1 MGVTRVLGSIFGRVY
16 RPSAKMTHL
25 WLSKFFFFAIFVIS
39 SEAKARVN
47 FEAVPDN
54 CKSCIKDV
62 MHAFE
67 VCKEAADHHPKEF
80 FQCVQDVLKATSKC
94 LECVCDIIKAIKP
107 DFPCTSGE
115 IISLDD
121 MNGGLFCYNDH
132 DCSNGWQCIGAIP
145 PFIPGICVPF
155 NGAKQWK
162 QFSNAWDNKQC
173 RLVARH
179 KSMDLEQCQNNCQDT
194 EGCNAINHSAR
205 RKGICLHLGC
215 PLNST
220 GPTATKKD
228 FKGYSLIQSMTVGH
242 VCAKPKNWCFGPS
255 EASLIGN
262 RFQWIDADGDG
273 IPDPTCTNAGG
284 YFLAI
289 LSTKNCKQVNG
300 NGPFSS
306 WKGCAKPKNWCF
318 GGTKASLI
326 GNRFQWIDADGDG
339 IPDPTCTNAGGPCLA
354 LLSTQN
360 CKQVYG
366 KGPFPPWP

>member
-1 MGVTRVLGSIFGRVY
+1 MGTRVLGSIFGRVY

-67 VCKEAADHHPKEF
+67 VCREAGDHHPKEF
-80 FQCVQDVLKATSKC
+80 FQCVQDVLRATSKC

-121 MNGGLFCYNDH
+121 MDGGLFCYNDH
-132 DCSNGWQCIGAIP
+132 DCPNGLHCIGAIP

-155 NGAKQWK
+155 NG
-162 QFSNAWDNKQC
+162 
-173 RLVARH
+173 V
-179 KSMDLEQCQNNCQDT
+179 
-194 EGCNAINHSAR
+194 
-205 RKGICLHLGC
+205 
-215 PLNST
+215 
-220 GPTATKKD
+220 GP
-228 FKGYSLIQSMTVGH
+228 G
-242 VCAKPKNWCFGPS
+242 CAKPKNWCFGPS
-255 EASLIGN
+255 EPSLIGN

-284 YFLAI
+284 YFVAL
-289 LSTKNCKQVNG
+289 LSTQNCKQVNG

-318 GGTKASLI
+318 GGTKASLY
-326 GNRFQWIDADGDG
+326 GSRFQWIDADGDG